1 MDRQRPTPPRPRR
14 QDARGRRKSHRTPA
28 QREPPTSPLRFNRKL
43 SLAGSSRSW
52 PGGVRR
58 KGGKNVVRALV
69 WNSGTSRVV
78 APLETVGTGVRRGRK
93 PKARVPDA
101 AHWDGLGRSSDEGAV
116 MALERRP
123 RTSVDRLANLA

>member
-1 MDRQRPTPPRPRR
+1 MT
-14 QDARGRRKSHRTPA
+14 
-28 QREPPTSPLRFNRKL
+28 TSKPGLRLFPGI

-116 MALERRP
+116 MARERRP
-123 RTSVDRLANLA
+123 RTLVDRGPLGQSGNREEPFVEQPR